1 MRINIEY
8 PKRPIPGVGVVVF
21 RNEEVLLVKRKKA
34 PYKGQWSIPG
44 GKQLLGETVTQ
55 AARRELMEE
64 TGVEVNELTL
74 IDVIDIMVPDEEGKI
89 LYHYIVADYRAHWL
103 SGECSPGDDAQ
114 DVQWFNLNK
123 LGSISLLDKTR
134 KIILKAA
141 GKPDST

>member
-1 MRINIEY
+1 MRKNIEY
-8 PKRPIPGVGVVVF
+8 PERPIAGVGVVVF

-44 GKQLLGETVTQ
+44 GKQRLGETVTQ
-55 AARRELMEE
+55 AVRRELMEE

-74 IDVIDIMVPDEEGKI
+74 IDVIDIIVPDEEGKI

-134 KIILKAA
+134 KIILKAV
-141 GKPDST
+141 GNPDST

>member
-1 MRINIEY
+1 MRKNIEY
-8 PKRPIPGVGVVVF
+8 PERPIAGVGVVVF

-44 GKQLLGETVTQ
+44 GKQRLGETVTK

-74 IDVIDIMVPDEEGKI
+74 IDVIDIIVPDEEGKI
-89 LYHYIVADYRAHWL
+89 LYHYIVADYRAHWQ

-134 KIILKAA
+134 KIILKAV

>member
-1 MRINIEY
+1 MIKNTEY
-8 PKRPIPGVGVVVF
+8 PERPIAGVGVVVF
-21 RNEEVLLVKRKKA
+21 RNEEVLLVKRKRA

-44 GKQLLGETVTQ
+44 GKQGLGETVTQ

-74 IDVIDIMVPDEEGKI
+74 IDVVDIIVPDEEGKI

-123 LGSISLLDKTR
+123 LGSISLLYKTR
-134 KIILKAA
+134 KIILEAA
-141 GKPDST
+141 GKPDSI

>member
-1 MRINIEY
+1 MIKNTEY
-8 PKRPIPGVGVVVF
+8 PERPIAGVGVVVF
-21 RNEEVLLVKRKKA
+21 RNEEVLLVKRKRA

-44 GKQLLGETVTQ
+44 GKQELGETVTQ

-74 IDVIDIMVPDEEGKI
+74 IDVVDIIVRDEEGKI

-123 LGSISLLDKTR
+123 LGSISLLYKTR

-141 GKPDST
+141 GKPDSI

>member
-1 MRINIEY
+1 MKKNIEY
-8 PKRPIPGVGVVVF
+8 PERPIAGVGVVVF
-21 RNEEVLLVKRKKA
+21 RNEEVLLVKRKKV

-44 GKQLLGETVTQ
+44 GKQRLGETVTQ
-55 AARRELMEE
+55 ASRRELMEE

-74 IDVIDIMVPDEEGKI
+74 IDVIDIIVPDEEGKI